1 MTHKIKESEFPDN
14 PKIESMHG
22 FSLEEVKQIKS
33 YCKEHGYK
41 PDFANK
47 KIYDKDQCCSVGII
61 KDNTGHICAV
71 NNGIKEDITEN
82 IIYGKYIASKVK
94 VSAHSTF
101 IKSIGDIFGLV
112 SLTHTG
118 GQ

>member
-1 MTHKIKESEFPDN
+1 MPHKLKESEFTDN
-14 PKIESMHG
+14 PKIESMSG
-22 FSLEEVKQIKS
+22 FSLEEVRQIKK
-33 YCKEHGYK
+33 YCLQHGYI

-47 KIYDKDQCCSVGII
+47 KIYDKDHCCSVSII

-94 VSAHSTF
+94 ISKHSSF
-101 IKSIGDIFGLV
+101 IKSLGDVFGLV